1 MPITNLAKETA
12 MSTIPERGF
21 LHWYYIKYQ
30 PSKNL
35 RFFSGY
41 GIEKLILNFS
51 FYALP
56 RALKPWGYT
65 PSPVPPK
72 TKKPAFSWFLF
83 CGG

>member
-1 MPITNLAKETA
+1 MPITNLAKETT

-56 RALKPWGYT
+56 RALKPWNYI
-65 PSPVPPK
+65 PNLVPAK
-72 TKKPAFSWFLF
+72 TKNQHLAGLCF
-83 CGG
+83 